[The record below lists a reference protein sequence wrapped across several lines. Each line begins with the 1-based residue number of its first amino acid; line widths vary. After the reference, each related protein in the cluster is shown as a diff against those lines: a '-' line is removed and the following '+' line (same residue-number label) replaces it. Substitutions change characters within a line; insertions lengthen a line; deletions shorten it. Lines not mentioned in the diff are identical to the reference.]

1 MVGDDSEVDWNEVA
15 KFLPTSK
22 TDKKQIA
29 ARQKLWHDFDTSGSG
44 CISLGE
50 AVAALESIV
59 KSDAMEKARP
69 AVTRAFDF
77 AKDFVKGSHKKGKR
91 SAKDQLIE
99 KSEFRIFL
107 VALRQRL
114 EYLQA
119 FAQIDVGGDGHIEL

>member
-1 MVGDDSEVDWNEVA
+1 MDKA
-15 KFLPTSK
+15 K
-22 TDKKQIA
+22 
-29 ARQKLWHDFDTSGSG
+29 
-44 CISLGE
+44 
-50 AVAALESIV
+50 
-59 KSDAMEKARP
+59 P

-77 AKDFVKGSHKKGKR
+77 AKDFVKGGHKKGKR
-91 SAKDQLIE
+91 STKDQLIE